1 MKTPKALQK
10 LLILSL
16 VLALAA
22 SMMGMAAAAE
32 SGDPAAENAAA
43 EESAAVEESTV
54 AEESAPAQSAQ
65 VGGRTFTWNEGEP
78 LVLHIKAD
86 EGFRMPA
93 VFTLKIN
100 DTEYSVR
107 TDGGENP
114 EGISYNAETGELSI
128 ASGVINNGDSFV
140 ISGAAVG
147 VSVDLAGLENIT
159 VKESIAGDVSAALP
173 LTLTLVPA
181 EGYKLPA
188 ELKLMLGET
197 EYAVYT
203 DGSAENPEG
212 ISFDAEKS
220 ELKIDAS
227 LLEIGLTLSI
237 TAKGEELAEKP
248 EETKKPEETEEPEES
263 AKPEETEE
271 PEESAKPEETEKPEE
286 SAKPEETEEPEE
298 TKQPEES
305 KEPEEPKEPEASA
318 TPAITVEPAAPE
330 QSPKVTASA
339 SPAPTVS
346 ASPAAAES
354 AAPQETPT
362 EEAPAAETTAE

>member
-32 SGDPAAENAAA
+32 SGDPAAE
-43 EESAAVEESTV
+43 ESAAVEESAA

-128 ASGVINNGDSFV
+128 APGVINNGDSFV

-159 VKESIAGDVSAALP
+159 VKESIAGDVSAAQP

-212 ISFDAEKS
+212 ITFDAEKS

-227 LLEIGLTLSI
+227 LLEIGLKLSI

-248 EETKKPEETEEPEES
+248 EET
-263 AKPEETEE
+263 
-271 PEESAKPEETEKPEE
+271 EK
-286 SAKPEETEEPEE
+286 
-298 TKQPEES
+298 PEES
-305 KEPEEPKEPEASA
+305 KEPEETKEPEASES
-318 TPAITVEPAAPE
+318 PAPTAEPAGEGGKAEDKNADAAPE
-330 QSPKVTASA
+330 QSPKAAESA
-339 SPAPTVS
+339 SPTPTVS

-354 AAPQETPT
+354 AAPQETPAEEVSAT
-362 EEAPAAETTAE
+362 EAPAAETPAGEQAE

>member
-16 VLALAA
+16 VLALAV

-32 SGDPAAENAAA
+32 SGDPAAENTAA
-43 EESAAVEESTV
+43 EESAAVEESAA
-54 AEESAPAQSAQ
+54 AEESALAQSAQ
-65 VGGRTFTWNEGEP
+65 AGGRTFTWNEGEP

-197 EYAVYT
+197 EYTVYT

-212 ISFDAEKS
+212 ITFDAEKS

-237 TAKGEELAEKP
+237 TAKGEELAEEP

-271 PEESAKPEETEKPEE
+271 PEK
-286 SAKPEETEEPEE
+286 

-318 TPAITVEPAAPE
+318 TPAITVEPAEKDGKAEDKAEDKNADAAPE
-330 QSPKVTASA
+330 QSPKAAEST

-354 AAPQETPT
+354 AASQETPT
-362 EEAPAAETTAE
+362 EEAPAAETPVE

>member
-1 MKTPKALQK
+1 MKAMKTPKALQK

-43 EESAAVEESTV
+43 EESAAVEESAA

-147 VSVDLAGLENIT
+147 VSVDLTGLENIT
-159 VKESIAGDVSAALP
+159 VKESIAGDVSAAQP

-220 ELKIDAS
+220 ELRIDAS
-227 LLEIGLTLSI
+227 LLKIGLKLSI
-237 TAKGEELAEKP
+237 TAKGEELAE
-248 EETKKPEETEEPEES
+248 E
-263 AKPEETEE
+263 
-271 PEESAKPEETEKPEE
+271 PEETEKPEE
-286 SAKPEETEEPEE
+286 SKEPEE
-298 TKQPEES
+298 TK
-305 KEPEEPKEPEASA
+305 EPEASES
-318 TPAITVEPAAPE
+318 PAPTAEPAGEGGKAEDKNADAAPE
-330 QSPKVTASA
+330 QSPKAAESA
-339 SPAPTVS
+339 SPTPTVS

-354 AAPQETPT
+354 AAPQETPA
-362 EEAPAAETTAE
+362 EEVPAAETPSKEQAE

>member
-32 SGDPAAENAAA
+32 SSDPAAENTAA
-43 EESAAVEESTV
+43 EESAAVEESAA

-173 LTLTLVPA
+173 LTLTLIPA

-197 EYAVYT
+197 EYTVYT

-263 AKPEETEE
+263 AKPEE
-271 PEESAKPEETEKPEE
+271 A
-286 SAKPEETEEPEE
+286 EEPEE

-305 KEPEEPKEPEASA
+305 AEPEEPKEPEASA
-318 TPAITVEPAAPE
+318 TPAITVEPAEKDSKAEDKAEDKNADAAPE
-330 QSPKVTASA
+330 QSPKAAESA

-362 EEAPAAETTAE
+362 EEAPAAETPAKEQAE

>member
-16 VLALAA
+16 VLALAV

-32 SGDPAAENAAA
+32 SGDPAAENTAA
-43 EESAAVEESTV
+43 EESAAVEESAA
-54 AEESAPAQSAQ
+54 AEESALAQSAQ
-65 VGGRTFTWNEGEP
+65 AGGRTFTWNEGEP

-197 EYAVYT
+197 EYTVYT

-220 ELKIDAS
+220 EITIDAS

-248 EETKKPEETEEPEES
+248 EETKKPEE
-263 AKPEETEE
+263 
-271 PEESAKPEETEKPEE
+271 

-298 TKQPEES
+298 TKEPEES

-330 QSPKVTASA
+330 QSPKVAASA

-362 EEAPAAETTAE
+362 EEAPAAETPAVEQAE

>member
-32 SGDPAAENAAA
+32 SGDPAAENTAA
-43 EESAAVEESTV
+43 EESAAVEESAA
-54 AEESAPAQSAQ
+54 AEESALAQSAQ
-65 VGGRTFTWNEGEP
+65 AGGRTFTWNEGEP

-93 VFTLKIN
+93 VFTLRIN

-197 EYAVYT
+197 EYTVYT

-248 EETKKPEETEEPEES
+248 EETKKPEETEEPEE
-263 AKPEETEE
+263 
-271 PEESAKPEETEKPEE
+271 
-286 SAKPEETEEPEE
+286 

-318 TPAITVEPAAPE
+318 TPAITVEPAEKDGKAEDKAEDKNADAAPE
-330 QSPKVTASA
+330 QSPKAAESA

-362 EEAPAAETTAE
+362 EGAPAAETPAE

>member
-32 SGDPAAENAAA
+32 SGDPAAENTAA
-43 EESAAVEESTV
+43 EESAAVEESAA

-65 VGGRTFTWNEGEP
+65 AGGRTFTWNDGEP

-271 PEESAKPEETEKPEE
+271 PEESA
-286 SAKPEETEEPEE
+286 
-298 TKQPEES
+298 
-305 KEPEEPKEPEASA
+305 EPEEPKEPEASA
-318 TPAITVEPAAPE
+318 TPAITVEPAEKDGKAEGKAEDKNADAAPE

-354 AAPQETPT
+354 TAPQETPT
-362 EEAPAAETTAE
+362 EEAPAAETPAE

>member
-32 SGDPAAENAAA
+32 SGDPAS
-43 EESAAVEESTV
+43 ESAA

-65 VGGRTFTWNEGEP
+65 AGGRTFTWNEGEP

-128 ASGVINNGDSFV
+128 APGVINNGDSFV

-197 EYAVYT
+197 EYTVYT

-220 ELKIDAS
+220 EITIDAS

-271 PEESAKPEETEKPEE
+271 PDESA
-286 SAKPEETEEPEE
+286 
-298 TKQPEES
+298 
-305 KEPEEPKEPEASA
+305 EPEEPKEPEASES
-318 TPAITVEPAAPE
+318 PAPTAEPADEGGKAEDKNADAAPE
-330 QSPKVTASA
+330 QSPEAAESV
-339 SPAPTVS
+339 SPAPTAS

-354 AAPQETPT
+354 AAPQETPA
-362 EEAPAAETTAE
+362 EEAPAAETPAGEQAE

>member
-32 SGDPAAENAAA
+32 SGDPAAESTAA
-43 EESAAVEESTV
+43 EESAAVEESAA

-65 VGGRTFTWNEGEP
+65 AGGRTFTWNEGEP

-197 EYAVYT
+197 EYTVYT

-248 EETKKPEETEEPEES
+248 EETKKPEE
-263 AKPEETEE
+263 
-271 PEESAKPEETEKPEE
+271 

-298 TKQPEES
+298 TKEPEES

-318 TPAITVEPAAPE
+318 TPAITVEPAEDGGKAEDKSADAAPE
-330 QSPKVTASA
+330 QFPKAAESA

-362 EEAPAAETTAE
+362 EEAPAAETPVE

>member
-32 SGDPAAENAAA
+32 SGDPAAENTAA
-43 EESAAVEESTV
+43 EESAAVEESAA

-159 VKESIAGDVSAALP
+159 VKESIAGDVSAAQP

-197 EYAVYT
+197 EYNVYT

-227 LLEIGLTLSI
+227 LLEIGFTLSI

-248 EETKKPEETEEPEES
+248 EETKKPEETEEPEETK
-263 AKPEETEE
+263 KPEETEE
-271 PEESAKPEETEKPEE
+271 PEETKEPEETEEPEE

-305 KEPEEPKEPEASA
+305 KEPEEPKKPEASA

-330 QSPKVTASA
+330 QSPKVAASA

>member
-32 SGDPAAENAAA
+32 SGNPAAENTAA
-43 EESAAVEESTV
+43 EESAAVEESAA

-65 VGGRTFTWNEGEP
+65 AGGRTFTWNEGEP

-114 EGISYNAETGELSI
+114 AGISYNAETGELSI

-197 EYAVYT
+197 EYTVYT

-271 PEESAKPEETEKPEE
+271 PEES
-286 SAKPEETEEPEE
+286 
-298 TKQPEES
+298 

-318 TPAITVEPAAPE
+318 TPAITVEPAEKDGKAEDKAEDKNADAAPE
-330 QSPKVTASA
+330 QSPKAAESA

-362 EEAPAAETTAE
+362 EEAPAAETTAGEQAE

>member
-1 MKTPKALQK
+1 
-10 LLILSL
+10 
-16 VLALAA
+16 
-22 SMMGMAAAAE
+22 
-32 SGDPAAENAAA
+32 
-43 EESAAVEESTV
+43 
-54 AEESAPAQSAQ
+54 
-65 VGGRTFTWNEGEP
+65 
-78 LVLHIKAD
+78 
-86 EGFRMPA
+86 MPA

-197 EYAVYT
+197 EYTVYT

-220 ELKIDAS
+220 EITIDAS

-271 PEESAKPEETEKPEE
+271 PEE
-286 SAKPEETEEPEE
+286 

-318 TPAITVEPAAPE
+318 TPAITVEAAEKDGKAEDKAEDKGENAAPE
-330 QSPKVTASA
+330 QSPKVAACA

-362 EEAPAAETTAE
+362 EEAPAAETPAE

>member
-1 MKTPKALQK
+1 MKNPKALQK

-16 VLALAA
+16 VLALAV

-32 SGDPAAENAAA
+32 SGDPAAENT
-43 EESAAVEESTV
+43 AAVEESAA

-65 VGGRTFTWNEGEP
+65 AGGRTFTWNEGEP

-128 ASGVINNGDSFV
+128 APGVINNGDSFV

-159 VKESIAGDVSAALP
+159 VKERIAGDVSAAQP

-197 EYAVYT
+197 EYTVYT

-220 ELKIDAS
+220 EIKIDAS

-271 PEESAKPEETEKPEE
+271 PEE

-354 AAPQETPT
+354 TAPQETPT

>member
-32 SGDPAAENAAA
+32 SGDPTAENTAA
-43 EESAAVEESTV
+43 EESAAVEESAA

-65 VGGRTFTWNEGEP
+65 AGGRTFTWNEGEP

-93 VFTLKIN
+93 VFTLRIN

-197 EYAVYT
+197 EYTVYT

-248 EETKKPEETEEPEES
+248 EETK
-263 AKPEETEE
+263 
-271 PEESAKPEETEKPEE
+271 
-286 SAKPEETEEPEE
+286 
-298 TKQPEES
+298 
-305 KEPEEPKEPEASA
+305 EPEASES
-318 TPAITVEPAAPE
+318 PAPTAEPAGDGGKAEDKNADAAPE
-330 QSPKVTASA
+330 QSPKAAESA
-339 SPAPTVS
+339 SPTPTVS

-354 AAPQETPT
+354 AAPQETPAEEVSAT
-362 EEAPAAETTAE
+362 EAPAAETPAGEQAE

>member
-1 MKTPKALQK
+1 MKAMKTPKALQK

-32 SGDPAAENAAA
+32 SSDPAAENTAA
-43 EESAAVEESTV
+43 EESAAVEESAA

-65 VGGRTFTWNEGEP
+65 AGGRTFTWNEGEP

-93 VFTLKIN
+93 VFTLRIN

-128 ASGVINNGDSFV
+128 APGVINNGDSFV

-159 VKESIAGDVSAALP
+159 VKESIAGDVSAAQP

-197 EYAVYT
+197 EYTVYT

-220 ELKIDAS
+220 EIKIDAS

-271 PEESAKPEETEKPEE
+271 PEES
-286 SAKPEETEEPEE
+286 
-298 TKQPEES
+298 

-318 TPAITVEPAAPE
+318 TPAITVEPAEKDGKAEDKAEDKNADAAPE
-330 QSPKVTASA
+330 QSPKATVSA

-346 ASPAAAES
+346 ASPTAAES

>member
-32 SGDPAAENAAA
+32 SGDPAAENTAA
-43 EESAAVEESTV
+43 EESAAVEESAA

-65 VGGRTFTWNEGEP
+65 AGGRTFTWNEGEP

-159 VKESIAGDVSAALP
+159 VKESIAGDVSAAQP

-212 ISFDAEKS
+212 ITFDAEKS

-227 LLEIGLTLSI
+227 LLEIGLKLSI
-237 TAKGEELAEKP
+237 AAKGEELAEKP
-248 EETKKPEETEEPEES
+248 EET
-263 AKPEETEE
+263 
-271 PEESAKPEETEKPEE
+271 EK
-286 SAKPEETEEPEE
+286 
-298 TKQPEES
+298 PEES
-305 KEPEEPKEPEASA
+305 KEPEETKEPEASES
-318 TPAITVEPAAPE
+318 PAPTAEPAGEGGKAEDKNADAAPE
-330 QSPKVTASA
+330 QSPKAAESA
-339 SPAPTVS
+339 SPTPTVS

-354 AAPQETPT
+354 AAPQETPAEEVSAT
-362 EEAPAAETTAE
+362 EAPAAETPAGEQAE

>member
-16 VLALAA
+16 VLALAV

-32 SGDPAAENAAA
+32 SGDPTAENTAA
-43 EESAAVEESTV
+43 EESAAVEESAA

-65 VGGRTFTWNEGEP
+65 AGGRTFTWNEGEP

-86 EGFRMPA
+86 DGFRMPA
-93 VFTLKIN
+93 VFTLRIN

-107 TDGGENP
+107 TDGGEDP
-114 EGISYNAETGELSI
+114 AGISYNAETGELSI

-188 ELKLMLGET
+188 ELKLMLGEK
-197 EYAVYT
+197 EYTVYT
-203 DGSAENPEG
+203 DGSAEIPEG

-271 PEESAKPEETEKPEE
+271 PEK
-286 SAKPEETEEPEE
+286 

-318 TPAITVEPAAPE
+318 TPAITVEPAEKDGKAEDKAEDKGENAAPE
-330 QSPKVTASA
+330 QSPKAAESA

-362 EEAPAAETTAE
+362 EDAPAAETTAE

>member
-32 SGDPAAENAAA
+32 SGDPAAESTAA
-43 EESAAVEESTV
+43 EESAAVEESAA

-65 VGGRTFTWNEGEP
+65 AGGRTFTWNEGEP

-128 ASGVINNGDSFV
+128 APGVINNGDSFV

-212 ISFDAEKS
+212 ITFDAEKS

-248 EETKKPEETEEPEES
+248 EET
-263 AKPEETEE
+263 
-271 PEESAKPEETEKPEE
+271 EK
-286 SAKPEETEEPEE
+286 
-298 TKQPEES
+298 PEES
-305 KEPEEPKEPEASA
+305 KEPEETKEPEASES
-318 TPAITVEPAAPE
+318 PAPTAEPAGEGGKAEDKNADAAPE
-330 QSPKVTASA
+330 QSPKAAESA
-339 SPAPTVS
+339 SPTPTVS

-354 AAPQETPT
+354 AAPQETSA
-362 EEAPAAETTAE
+362 EESPAAETPLEEQAE

>member
-32 SGDPAAENAAA
+32 SGDPTAENTAA
-43 EESAAVEESTV
+43 EESAAVEESAA

-65 VGGRTFTWNEGEP
+65 AGGRTFTWNEGEP

-197 EYAVYT
+197 EYTVYT

-248 EETKKPEETEEPEES
+248 EETKKPEETEEPEE
-263 AKPEETEE
+263 
-271 PEESAKPEETEKPEE
+271 
-286 SAKPEETEEPEE
+286 

-318 TPAITVEPAAPE
+318 TPAITMEPAGEGGKTEDKGENAAPE
-330 QSPKVTASA
+330 QSPKAAESA

-362 EEAPAAETTAE
+362 EEAPAAETPAVEQAE

>member
-32 SGDPAAENAAA
+32 SGDPAAENTAA
-43 EESAAVEESTV
+43 EESAAVEESAA

-65 VGGRTFTWNEGEP
+65 AGGRTFTWNEGEP

-114 EGISYNAETGELSI
+114 EGISYNAETGEFSI
-128 ASGVINNGDSFV
+128 APGVINNGDSFV

-147 VSVDLAGLENIT
+147 VSVDLTGLENIT
-159 VKESIAGDVSAALP
+159 VKESIAGDVSAAQP

-197 EYAVYT
+197 EYAVFT

-248 EETKKPEETEEPEES
+248 EET
-263 AKPEETEE
+263 
-271 PEESAKPEETEKPEE
+271 EK
-286 SAKPEETEEPEE
+286 
-298 TKQPEES
+298 PEES
-305 KEPEEPKEPEASA
+305 KEPEETKEPEASES
-318 TPAITVEPAAPE
+318 PAPTAEPAGEGGKAEDKNADAAPE
-330 QSPKVTASA
+330 QSPKAAESA
-339 SPAPTVS
+339 SPTPTVS

-362 EEAPAAETTAE
+362 EEASAAETPAE

>member
-32 SGDPAAENAAA
+32 SGDPAAENTA
-43 EESAAVEESTV
+43 

-65 VGGRTFTWNEGEP
+65 AGGRVFTWNEGEP

-159 VKESIAGDVSAALP
+159 VKESIAGDVSAAQP

-197 EYAVYT
+197 EYAVFT

-227 LLEIGLTLSI
+227 LLEIGLTLSL

-271 PEESAKPEETEKPEE
+271 PEE
-286 SAKPEETEEPEE
+286 
-298 TKQPEES
+298 TKEPEES
-305 KEPEEPKEPEASA
+305 KEPEEPKEPEAPA

-330 QSPKVTASA
+330 QSPKVAASA

-362 EEAPAAETTAE
+362 EEAPAAETPAE

>member
-32 SGDPAAENAAA
+32 SGDPAAE
-43 EESAAVEESTV
+43 SAAVADESV
-54 AEESAPAQSAQ
+54 PAQSAQ
-65 VGGRTFTWNEGEP
+65 AGGRTFTWNEGEP
-78 LVLHIKAD
+78 LILHIKAD

-128 ASGVINNGDSFV
+128 ASGAINNGDSFV

-159 VKESIAGDVSAALP
+159 VKESIAGDVSAAQP
-173 LTLTLVPA
+173 LTLTLVPT

-188 ELKLMLGET
+188 ELKLTLGET

-212 ISFDAEKS
+212 IRFDAEKS
-220 ELKIDAS
+220 ELTIDAS
-227 LLEIGLTLSI
+227 LLEIGLKLSL
-237 TAKGEELAEKP
+237 TAKGEELAEEP
-248 EETKKPEETEEPEES
+248 EETEKPEETEEPEES

-271 PEESAKPEETEKPEE
+271 PEEPR
-286 SAKPEETEEPEE
+286 EPE
-298 TKQPEES
+298 
-305 KEPEEPKEPEASA
+305 EPEEPKEPEATASPTISA
-318 TPAITVEPAAPE
+318 EPAGEGGKAEDKNADAAPE
-330 QSPKVTASA
+330 QSPKAAESA

-354 AAPQETPT
+354 AAPQETST
-362 EEAPAAETTAE
+362 EEAPAAETPAE